1 MIQIE
6 RLQTLFNNVEKWGS
20 EEKTNL
26 IKGSDPESQY
36 CKLMEEFGELSKNVL
51 KKQDC
56 KDDIGDV
63 LVVLII
69 MSKQLELNLIEDF
82 IKFVQNNFMRDL
94 VDYKS
99 SLYCEKRL
107 NILISTELSDIGN
120 SILLNQ
126 NSKIILTDKFISAIL
141 TLITLADKVGYTLEE
156 CLEHSWNVIK
166 DREGIMY
173 EGAWIKSTDPVYQTV
188 CAVLGA
194 RRVHVE

>member
-6 RLQTLFNNVEKWGS
+6 KLQTLFNNVEKWGS

-69 MSKQLELNLIEDF
+69 ISKQLELNLIEYF
-82 IKFVQNNFMRDL
+82 IKFVQNNSVSDV
-94 VDYKS
+94 VDYKGH
-99 SLYCEKRL
+99 LFNNKQ
-107 NILISTELSDIGN
+107 LIIGLSRELSDIGN

-141 TLITLADKVGYTLEE
+141 TLITLADKVGYNLEE

>member
-82 IKFVQNNFMRDL
+82 IKFIQNNSMRD
-94 VDYKS
+94 VINYKGHA
-99 SLYCEKRL
+99 YNDKQ
-107 NILISTELSDIGN
+107 LIIGLSRELSDIGY

>member
-82 IKFVQNNFMRDL
+82 IKFIQNNSMRD
-94 VDYKS
+94 VINYKGHA
-99 SLYCEKRL
+99 YNDKQ
-107 NILISTELSDIGN
+107 LIIGLSRELSDIGY

-173 EGAWIKSTDPVYQTV
+173 EGAWIKSTEPVYATV

-194 RRVHVE
+194 RRVHQ